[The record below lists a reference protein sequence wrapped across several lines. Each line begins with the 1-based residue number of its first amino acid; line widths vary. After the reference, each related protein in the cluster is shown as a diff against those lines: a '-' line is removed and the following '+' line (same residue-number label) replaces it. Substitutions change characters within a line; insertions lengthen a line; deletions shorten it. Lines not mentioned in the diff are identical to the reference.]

1 MRGLFGLFRLPE
13 RPASWSASFLHEDI
27 GPDETTCDLSFPYNV
42 RDMEQTTSPKT
53 RRIEVRLSDEE
64 RELDAAAASVLGE
77 SLSDF
82 FRRAAQ
88 ARAQEVL
95 ADQRAIAL
103 NDVEATQFLEALER
117 PDEGTVG
124 RLEDLR
130 RRA

>member
-1 MRGLFGLFRLPE
+1 MDDGHGWRFKVGLERRRGDRLLCK
-13 RPASWSASFLHEDI
+13 F
-27 GPDETTCDLSFPYNV
+27 SFPV
-42 RDMEQTTSPKT
+42 QCPGMEPTTTQKT

-64 RELDAAAASVLGE
+64 RELDAAAASALGE

-95 ADQRAIAL
+95 ADQRTIAL
-103 NDVEATQFLEALER
+103 SEVEATRFLDALEQ
-117 PDEGTVG
+117 PDAGTVA

-130 RRA
+130 RRV

>member
-1 MRGLFGLFRLPE
+1 MALTVWR
-13 RPASWSASFLHEDI
+13 H
-27 GPDETTCDLSFPYNV
+27 CDLLPFPYNV
-42 RDMEQTTSPKT
+42 RVMEPTASPKT

-64 RELDAAAASVLGE
+64 RQLDAAAASALGE

-88 ARAQEVL
+88 ARAHEVL
-95 ADQRAIAL
+95 ADQRTIAL
-103 NDVEATQFLEALER
+103 SKVEATRFLEALER

-124 RLEDLR
+124 RLKDLR

>member
-1 MRGLFGLFRLPE
+1 
-13 RPASWSASFLHEDI
+13 
-27 GPDETTCDLSFPYNV
+27 
-42 RDMEQTTSPKT
+42 MEPVTSPKT

-64 RELDAAAASVLGE
+64 RQLDVAAASALGE

-95 ADQRAIAL
+95 ADQRTIAL
-103 NDVEATQFLEALER
+103 SASEATRFLEALER
-117 PDEGTVG
+117 PDEGTVA

-130 RRA
+130 HRA

>member
-1 MRGLFGLFRLPE
+1 MIFGLPLRW
-13 RPASWSASFLHEDI
+13 RSRV
-27 GPDETTCDLSFPYNV
+27 GDLLMAQPGVLTYDV
-42 RDMEQTTSPKT
+42 RDVEPTARPKT
-53 RRIEVRLSDEE
+53 RRIEIRLSDEE
-64 RELDAAAASVLGE
+64 RRLDAAAASALGE

-95 ADQRAIAL
+95 ADRRAIAL
-103 NDVEATQFLEALER
+103 DEEEAARFLDALER
-117 PDEGTVG
+117 SDESTVA

>member
-1 MRGLFGLFRLPE
+1 MEP
-13 RPASWSASFLHEDI
+13 
-27 GPDETTCDLSFPYNV
+27 TT
-42 RDMEQTTSPKT
+42 TPKT

-64 RELDAAAASVLGE
+64 RELDAAAASALGE

-88 ARAQEVL
+88 SRAQEVL
-95 ADQRAIAL
+95 ADQRTITL
-103 NDVEATQFLEALER
+103 SEAEAKRFLDALER
-117 PDEGTVG
+117 PDQDTVA

>member
-1 MRGLFGLFRLPE
+1 
-13 RPASWSASFLHEDI
+13 
-27 GPDETTCDLSFPYNV
+27 
-42 RDMEQTTSPKT
+42 MEPTATPKT

-64 RELDAAAASVLGE
+64 RRLDAAAASALGE

-88 ARAQEVL
+88 SRAQEVL

-103 NDVEATQFLEALER
+103 GEKEAARFLDALER
-117 PDEGTVG
+117 PDESTIAG
-124 RLEDLR
+124 LKELR

>member
-1 MRGLFGLFRLPE
+1 VAGLSESF
-13 RPASWSASFLHEDI
+13 ASRIDY
-27 GPDETTCDLSFPYNV
+27 PYNV
-42 RDMEQTTSPKT
+42 RVMEPARTTKT

-64 RELDAAAASVLGE
+64 RQINAVAASALGE

-95 ADQRAIAL
+95 ADRRSIVL
-103 NDVEATQFLEALER
+103 DEDEATRFLDALEQ
-117 PDEGTVG
+117 PDEGTIG

-130 RRA
+130 RRV

>member
-1 MRGLFGLFRLPE
+1 
-13 RPASWSASFLHEDI
+13 
-27 GPDETTCDLSFPYNV
+27 
-42 RDMEQTTSPKT
+42 MEPTASPKT
-53 RRIEVRLSDEE
+53 RRIEVR
-64 RELDAAAASVLGE
+64 LGE

-88 ARAQEVL
+88 TRAQEVL

-103 NDVEATQFLEALER
+103 GEEEAARFLDALER
-117 PDEGTVG
+117 PAEGSVA